1 MPRRSTPTVPSRAG
15 RREWFGLAVLFLP
28 TLLVAIDNTVL
39 GFALPAI
46 SAALVPSGT
55 QVLWIVDVYPLVLA
69 GLLVTMGTLGDR
81 IGRRRALLIGVS
93 GFGVVS
99 FAAAFA
105 TDAAQ
110 LVGARALLGFF
121 GAMLMPA
128 TLALLRTL
136 FQDRAQRRLAVAIW
150 ATGFAAGAA
159 LGPILG
165 GLLLQH
171 FWWGAVFL
179 VNVPVMVVLLVL
191 GILVLSESRMPAPGR
206 IDPLGVLLSLLAM
219 GPAVLA
225 IKAVGHD
232 GVTGTAVLAL
242 LVAATAGVLFVR
254 RARARLAAGEE
265 PLLDV
270 SLFASPVLR
279 LAALANAT
287 TMFALTGLLFFSA
300 QFLVLVAGL
309 APMDA
314 GLVLLPGFV
323 VTMLAGL
330 AAARLGRM
338 FPLRVL
344 VPVGLLTTAAGFLLT
359 TALGS
364 GHAVALLAAANVL
377 VGAGIGVSETVTNDA
392 ILAAAPAD
400 RAGSASAV
408 SETAY
413 EIGAVLGTAVLG
425 SVLSAAYRGTVAVP
439 SSVGPVETG
448 TASET
453 LGGAV
458 ATAARLPGNEAAA
471 LLASARSAFVTGIA
485 LTSLVGAGVLV
496 VVALAVALGLRPRAA
511 SAVRRPE
518 QAHEVDDLPGE
529 GAQHGQPGQAHETVD
544 HRRRPVHEQVG
555 ARAAG

>member
-1 MPRRSTPTVPSRAG
+1 MRHVGRDWGNDQAFYTVWTVQSVLPVHPPCRALPEDPMTVTAAAHRAATVTADPPRAG
-15 RREWFGLAVLFLP
+15 RREWIGLAVLFLP

-46 SAALVPSGT
+46 SAALAPSAA
-55 QVLWIVDVYPLVLA
+55 QLLWLVDVYPLVLA

-81 IGRRRALLIGVS
+81 IGRRRTLLIGVA
-93 GFGVVS
+93 GFGAVS
-99 FAAAFA
+99 LAAAFA
-105 TDAAQ
+105 TDAVQ

-136 FQDRAQRRLAVAIW
+136 FLDRAQRRLAVAIW

-165 GLLLQH
+165 GLLLEH

-179 VNVPVMVVLLVL
+179 VNTPVMVALLVL
-191 GILVLSESRMPAPGR
+191 GALVLPESRMPSPGR
-206 IDPLGVLLSLLAM
+206 LDPLGVLLSLLTM
-219 GPAVLA
+219 VPVVLA
-225 IKAVGHD
+225 IKLLAHD
-232 GVTGTAVLAL
+232 GVTGSAVLA
-242 LVAATAGVLFVR
+242 VAAGSGAAVLFVR

-270 SLFASPVLR
+270 TLFASPVLR
-279 LAALANAT
+279 LAALANAS
-287 TMFALTGLLFFSA
+287 TMFAMTGLLFFSA
-300 QFLVLVAGL
+300 QYLLLVLGL
-309 APMDA
+309 SPLDA

-330 AAARLGRM
+330 AAARLARH

-344 VPVGLLTTAAGFLLT
+344 VPAGLLLTAAGYLLC
-359 TALGS
+359 TALG
-364 GHAVALLAAANVL
+364 GDLAAVLLAVAAVL
-377 VGAGIGVSETVTNDA
+377 VGAGIGLSETVTNDA
-392 ILAAAPAD
+392 ILAAAPAE

-425 SVLSAAYRGTVAVP
+425 SVLTAVYRGAVTVPASVEPAAAAV
-439 SSVGPVETG
+439 
-448 TASET
+448 ARET

-458 ATAARLPGNEAAA
+458 GAAGRLGGSEAGA
-471 LLASARSAFVTGIA
+471 LLASARAAFMVAMDVTA
-485 LTSLVGAGVLV
+485 LAGAGALV
-496 VVALAVALGLRPRAA
+496 VVAVAVLVGLR
-511 SAVRRPE
+511 RR
-518 QAHEVDDLPGE
+518 
-529 GAQHGQPGQAHETVD
+529 
-544 HRRRPVHEQVG
+544 
-555 ARAAG
+555 

>member
-1 MPRRSTPTVPSRAG
+1 VPRRSTPTVPPRAG

-46 SAALVPSGT
+46 SAALVPSAT

-81 IGRRRALLIGVS
+81 IGRRRTLLIGVS
-93 GFGVVS
+93 GFGAVS

-179 VNVPVMVVLLVL
+179 VNVPVMVALLVL
-191 GILVLSESRMPAPGR
+191 GFLVLPESRMPAPGR

-225 IKAVGHD
+225 VKAVAHD

-270 SLFASPVLR
+270 SLFTSPVLR

-309 APMDA
+309 GPMDA

-344 VPVGLLTTAAGFLLT
+344 VPTGLLTAAAGFLLA

-377 VGAGIGVSETVTNDA
+377 VGAGIGLSETVTNDA

-425 SVLSAAYRGTVAVP
+425 SVQSAVYRGTVGVP

-448 TASET
+448 TATET

-458 ATAARLPGNEAAA
+458 ATAARLSGHEAAA

-485 LTSLVGAGVLV
+485 VTSLVGAGVLV
-496 VVALAVALGLRPRAA
+496 VVALAVTLGLRPRAA

-529 GAQHGQPGQAHETVD
+529 RAQHGQPGQAHEPVD